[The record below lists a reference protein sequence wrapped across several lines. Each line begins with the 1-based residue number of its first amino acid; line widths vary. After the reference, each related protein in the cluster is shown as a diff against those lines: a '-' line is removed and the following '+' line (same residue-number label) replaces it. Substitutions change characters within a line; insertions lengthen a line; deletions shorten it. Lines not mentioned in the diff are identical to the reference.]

1 MDEKPDENWEAR
13 FLTRFLS
20 GVLGWVISRG
30 AVKLSSDYPKGC
42 DLEVV
47 FIWICSH
54 TFYNY
59 LS

>member
-20 GVLGWVISRG
+20 GVPGGVISRG
-30 AVKLSSDYPKGC
+30 AVKLSSDYPNGC

-47 FIWICSH
+47 FYMDLFTYI
-54 TFYNY
+54 
-59 LS
+59 L